1 MNIQVKLLP
10 EAMSLTK
17 IPVSGLG
24 YLLMSYYGQGG
35 NRGPQNNT
43 NHCQTKCSIH
53 HIFWL

>member
-24 YLLMSYYGQGG
+24 YLLMTYYGQGG